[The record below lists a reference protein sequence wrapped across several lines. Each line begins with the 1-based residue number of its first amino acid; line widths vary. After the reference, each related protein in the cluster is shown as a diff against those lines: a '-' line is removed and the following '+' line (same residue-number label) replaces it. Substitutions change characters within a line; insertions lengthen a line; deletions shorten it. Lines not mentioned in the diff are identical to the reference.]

1 MHLGIH
7 WTERSSPAVAA
18 TVITGCW
25 TLALGIAA
33 VAADLVGA
41 PEIAGRALGLAK
53 VVALATIVFGGLA
66 LCVSFDLGPKRLRR
80 RFRSSR
86 RRAIESAR

>member
-33 VAADLVGA
+33 VVADLIGM
-41 PEIAGRALGLAK
+41 PDIASRALGLAK
-53 VVALATIVFGGLA
+53 MVACVTIAFGLLA
-66 LCVSFDLGPKRLRR
+66 LLVSFDFGKKRARAR
-80 RFRSSR
+80 IRASR
-86 RRAIESAR
+86 DRAMESVR